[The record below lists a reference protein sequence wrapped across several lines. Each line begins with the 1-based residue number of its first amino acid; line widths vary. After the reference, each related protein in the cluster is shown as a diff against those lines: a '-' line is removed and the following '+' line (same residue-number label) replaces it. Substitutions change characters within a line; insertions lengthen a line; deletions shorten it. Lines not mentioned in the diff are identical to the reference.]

1 MRREVQLTEVG
12 QGRGPRVLLLP
23 GLGARGSGFRALA
36 EQLAPLARPVLVEYP
51 EGGHAAC
58 GAGALA
64 RQVLLAAGRMDAVV
78 ASSFG
83 GMVAAH
89 LAAAGAAR
97 GVAFLG
103 SFTRPSQLGVRGRV
117 MGMMGPI
124 AMWGRPG
131 IVAAG
136 LAAWTPV
143 PFAQVSEVVPT
154 TKRERSTTWHR
165 ALAIDGEPPPP
176 ELRRL
181 PVSCVCIQGDRDILV
196 PPSTL
201 ERLAASLP
209 SGTPRH
215 LLRGAGHVPYFTHP
229 EECAR
234 LLRPWVETLV
244 PAEPAS
250 EPGWEPA
257 GSRRL
262 RVAGSAA

>member
-1 MRREVQLTEVG
+1 MRREVQWMEWG

-23 GLGARGSGFRALA
+23 GLGARGSGFQALA
-36 EQLAPLARPVLVEYP
+36 HQLLPWARPILVEYP
-51 EGGHAAC
+51 EGEAAAC

-64 RQVLLAAGRMDAVV
+64 RQVLRAVGDVDAVV

-103 SFTRPSQLGVRGRV
+103 AFTRTEHLGVRGLAI
-117 MGMMGPI
+117 GMMGPI
-124 AMWGRPG
+124 ARWARPG
-131 IVAAG
+131 AVAAG

-143 PFAQVSEVVPT
+143 SFSRVPEVVPT
-154 TKRERSTTWHR
+154 TALERSSTWHR
-165 ALAIDGEPPPP
+165 ALAIRGEAPPP

-181 PVSCVCIQGDRDILV
+181 PVSCVCIQGTRDVLV
-196 PPSTL
+196 PPSTV

-209 SGTPRH
+209 PGTPRH

-229 EECAR
+229 EACAG
-234 LLRPWVETLV
+234 LLRPWLAALDA
-244 PAEPAS
+244 PAAPEMES
-250 EPGWEPA
+250 
-257 GSRRL
+257 
-262 RVAGSAA
+262 SAA

>member
-1 MRREVQLTEVG
+1 MRREVQLTELG
-12 QGRGPRVLLLP
+12 WGRGPRVLLLP

-36 EQLAPLARPVLVEYP
+36 HQLAPTARPVLVEYP

-58 GAGALA
+58 GAGTLA
-64 RQVLLAAGRMDAVV
+64 RQVLQAAGHFDAVV

-117 MGMMGPI
+117 IGMMGPI
-124 AMWGRPG
+124 ALWGRPG

-136 LAAWTPV
+136 LAAWKPV
-143 PFAQVSEVVPT
+143 PLDRVAEVVPT
-154 TKRERSTTWHR
+154 TKVERSTTWHR
-165 ALAIDGEPPPP
+165 ALAIGDEAPPP

-181 PVSCVCIQGDRDILV
+181 SVSCVCIQGDRDVLV

-234 LLRPWVETLV
+234 LLRPWLEALTS
-244 PAEPAS
+244 AEPLTT
-250 EPGWEPA
+250 PA
-257 GSRRL
+257 WPRA
-262 RVAGSAA
+262 AGGAA

>member
-1 MRREVQLTEVG
+1 MRREVQWVEVG

-23 GLGARGSGFRALA
+23 GLGARGSGFQGLA
-36 EQLAPLARPVLVEYP
+36 HQLLPWARPILVEYP
-51 EGGHAAC
+51 EGEAAAC

-64 RQVLLAAGRMDAVV
+64 RQVLRAVGDVDAVV

-103 SFTRPSQLGVRGRV
+103 AFTRTEHLGVRGLAI
-117 MGMMGPI
+117 GMMGPI
-124 AMWGRPG
+124 ARWARPG
-131 IVAAG
+131 AVAAG

-143 PFAQVSEVVPT
+143 SFARVAEVVPT
-154 TKRERSTTWHR
+154 TALERSTTWHR
-165 ALAIDGEPPPP
+165 ALAIRGEAPPP

-181 PVSCVCIQGDRDILV
+181 PVSCVCIQGTRDVLV
-196 PPSTL
+196 PPSTV

-209 SGTPRH
+209 PGTPRH

-229 EECAR
+229 EACAG
-234 LLRPWVETLV
+234 LLRPWLAALDTAV
-244 PAEPAS
+244 PPPMES
-250 EPGWEPA
+250 
-257 GSRRL
+257 
-262 RVAGSAA
+262 SAA

>member
-1 MRREVQLTEVG
+1 MRREVQLTELG

-36 EQLAPLARPVLVEYP
+36 EQLASTSRPVLVEYP

-64 RQVLLAAGRMDAVV
+64 RQVLLAAGHLDAVV

-103 SFTRPSQLGVRGRV
+103 SFTRPSQLGVRGRAI
-117 MGMMGPI
+117 GMMGPI
-124 AMWGRPG
+124 ALLGRPG

-136 LAAWTPV
+136 LAAWKPV
-143 PFAQVSEVVPT
+143 PFSQVAEVVPT
-154 TKRERSTTWHR
+154 TKVERSTTWHR
-165 ALAIDGEPPPP
+165 ALAIGDEPPPP

-181 PVSCVCIQGDRDILV
+181 PVSCVCIQGDRDVLV

-209 SGTPRH
+209 AGTPRH

-234 LLRPWVETLV
+234 LLRPWLAALV
-244 PAEPAS
+244 PAEPRAT
-250 EPGWEPA
+250 PA
-257 GSRRL
+257 WT
-262 RVAGSAA
+262 RVASDAA